1 MRLDSERIDRD
12 VALAHVLEQIED
24 SAAFSVHV
32 GRVVFD
38 TAFVENQPRLRIGG
52 ARGGIGEA
60 EIFGPDLLQK
70 DIRAQMIDAVVT
82 GADRLVD
89 DVPAVDPAAIPADH
103 AGDATQHRGA
113 RRRTI
118 GQFLEPFRDG
128 PVPEQI
134 VPAT

>member
-1 MRLDSERIDRD
+1 MRLDSERIDWD

-24 SAAFSVHV
+24 GGPFPVHV

-38 TAFVENQPRLRIGG
+38 TAFVENQTRLRIGG
-52 ARGGIGEA
+52 ARSAMCETQ
-60 EIFGPDLLQK
+60 IFGSDLLQK
-70 DIRAQMIDAVVT
+70 DIGTQPIGAVVT
-82 GADRLVD
+82 GIDWLVD
-89 DVPAVDPAAIPADH
+89 DVPAVDSAAIPADH
-103 AGDATQHRGA
+103 VGDATKHRRT

-118 GQFLEPFRDG
+118 GQFLEPFRGG